1 MRPRET
7 YIFGRGEC
15 VPPIRYII
23 FPPLGARL
31 VTDAGGRVPNGC
43 HIWKN
48 IHAGLQG
55 AMMVR
60 HDWSDDD
67 LALRLHKR
75 DPEALE
81 TLISRYSRE
90 IFYFIRL
97 VLDSVGVAQDAEEC
111 VNDLFVA
118 VWQEIDTFDSVR
130 GTLRTWLTMRAKY
143 IALDRRRQLCRR
155 QAHNVQP
162 ADENRQWSS
171 SEGGGG
177 RGASGWGEREMR
189 AALPPHPEASM
200 ENLLEQSERREEL
213 RLALATLP
221 ELDRYLIY
229 QRYFKYAST
238 EELAA
243 KTGLTR
249 HAVDTR
255 LWRARKSLRDALKE
269 HTYEYER
276 I

>member
-1 MRPRET
+1 MMR
-7 YIFGRGEC
+7 
-15 VPPIRYII
+15 
-23 FPPLGARL
+23 
-31 VTDAGGRVPNGC
+31 
-43 HIWKN
+43 
-48 IHAGLQG
+48 QS
-55 AMMVR
+55 
-60 HDWSDDD
+60 WSDEE
-67 LALRLHKR
+67 LALKLRER

-90 IFYFIRL
+90 VFYFIRL
-97 VLDSVGVAQDAEEC
+97 VLDGIGVVQDAEEC
-111 VNDLFVA
+111 INDLFVA
-118 VWQEIDTFDSVR
+118 VWQEIDSFDPRR

-155 QAHNVQP
+155 QTYNLQS
-162 ADENRQWSS
+162 ADENRQWASS
-171 SEGGGG
+171 DSGGG
-177 RGASGWGEREMR
+177 RKAYGWGGYDGDNRIT
-189 AALPPHPEASM
+189 LPPHPESSM

-213 RLALATLP
+213 RQALATLP

-229 QRYFKYAST
+229 QRYFKFAST

-255 LWRARKSLRDALKE
+255 LWRARKSLREALKE
-269 HTYEYER
+269 HAHEYER

>member
-1 MRPRET
+1 
-7 YIFGRGEC
+7 
-15 VPPIRYII
+15 
-23 FPPLGARL
+23 
-31 VTDAGGRVPNGC
+31 
-43 HIWKN
+43 
-48 IHAGLQG
+48 
-55 AMMVR
+55 MVR
-60 HDWSDDD
+60 QSWSDED
-67 LALRLHKR
+67 LALRLQQR

-90 IFYFIRL
+90 LFYFIRL
-97 VLDSVGVAQDAEEC
+97 VLDGIGVAQDAEEC

-118 VWQEIDTFDSVR
+118 VWQEIDTFDVVR
-130 GTLRTWLTMRAKY
+130 ATLRTWLTMRAKY
-143 IALDRRRQLCRR
+143 IALDRRRQLCRK
-155 QAHNVQP
+155 QTHSLQS
-162 ADENRQWSS
+162 ADENRQWAT
-171 SEGGGG
+171 GGMGG
-177 RGASGWGEREMR
+177 HKALSWGGHERDMR
-189 AALPPHPEASM
+189 ATLPPHPEASM

-229 QRYFKYAST
+229 QRYFKDATT

-255 LWRARKSLRDALKE
+255 LWRARKSLRDAFKE
-269 HTYEYER
+269 YVHEYER

>member
-1 MRPRET
+1 
-7 YIFGRGEC
+7 
-15 VPPIRYII
+15 
-23 FPPLGARL
+23 
-31 VTDAGGRVPNGC
+31 
-43 HIWKN
+43 
-48 IHAGLQG
+48 
-55 AMMVR
+55 
-60 HDWSDDD
+60 
-67 LALRLHKR
+67 
-75 DPEALE
+75 
-81 TLISRYSRE
+81 
-90 IFYFIRL
+90 
-97 VLDSVGVAQDAEEC
+97 

-118 VWQEIDTFDSVR
+118 VWQEINTFDPER

-155 QAHNVQP
+155 QVHNVQP
-162 ADENRQWSS
+162 ADESRQWTA
-171 SEGGGG
+171 SENARNRAMSNWGGH
-177 RGASGWGEREMR
+177 EREVR
-189 AALPPHPEASM
+189 AMLPPHPEASM
-200 ENLLEQSERREEL
+200 EHLLEQSERREEL

-255 LWRARKSLRDALKE
+255 LWRARKSLRDALEE
-269 HTYEYER
+269 HVHAYER

>member
-1 MRPRET
+1 
-7 YIFGRGEC
+7 
-15 VPPIRYII
+15 
-23 FPPLGARL
+23 
-31 VTDAGGRVPNGC
+31 
-43 HIWKN
+43 
-48 IHAGLQG
+48 
-55 AMMVR
+55 MVR

-67 LALRLHKR
+67 LALRLRER
-75 DPEALE
+75 DPESLE

-97 VLDSVGVAQDAEEC
+97 VLDGIGVAQDAEEC

-118 VWQEIDTFDSVR
+118 VWQEIDTFDSGR

-155 QAHNVQP
+155 QTHNLQS
-162 ADENRQWSS
+162 ADESRQWNSTES
-171 SEGGGG
+171 VGG
-177 RGASGWGEREMR
+177 RKFAGWSYEYDNRVT
-189 AALPPHPEASM
+189 LPPHPEASM
-200 ENLLEQSERREEL
+200 ESLLEQSERREEL

-229 QRYFKYAST
+229 QRYFKFAST

-255 LWRARKSLRDALKE
+255 LWRARKSLREALKE
-269 HTYEYER
+269 HTHEYER

>member
-1 MRPRET
+1 
-7 YIFGRGEC
+7 
-15 VPPIRYII
+15 
-23 FPPLGARL
+23 
-31 VTDAGGRVPNGC
+31 
-43 HIWKN
+43 
-48 IHAGLQG
+48 
-55 AMMVR
+55 MVR
-60 HDWSDDD
+60 HDWPDDD
-67 LALRLHKR
+67 LAKRLQEH

-90 IFYFIRL
+90 LFYFIRI
-97 VLDSVGVAQDAEEC
+97 VLDGVGVTQDAE
-111 VNDLFVA
+111 VA
-118 VWQEIDTFDSVR
+118 VWQEIDTFDASR

-155 QAHNVQP
+155 QTHSLQP
-162 ADENRQWSS
+162 ADESRQWNSS
-171 SEGGGG
+171 DGMGHRRS
-177 RGASGWGEREMR
+177 SGWGYEHDNRVV
-189 AALPPHPEASM
+189 LPPHPEASM
-200 ENLLEQSERREEL
+200 EHLLEQSERREEL

-229 QRYFKYAST
+229 QRYFKFAST

-255 LWRARKSLRDALKE
+255 LWRARKSLREALKE
-269 HTYEYER
+269 HAYEYER

>member
-1 MRPRET
+1 MSH
-7 YIFGRGEC
+7 F
-15 VPPIRYII
+15 VQK
-23 FPPLGARL
+23 LDL
-31 VTDAGGRVPNGC
+31 L
-43 HIWKN
+43 KK
-48 IHAGLQG
+48 IHSGLQG
-55 AMMVR
+55 ARMVR
-60 HDWSDDD
+60 LDWSDED
-67 LALRLHKR
+67 LARRLHER

-90 IFYFIRL
+90 VFCFIR
-97 VLDSVGVAQDAEEC
+97 VILDGVGVTQDAEEC

-118 VWQEIDTFDSVR
+118 VWQEIDMFDAMR

-155 QAHNVQP
+155 QTHNVQS
-162 ADENRQWSS
+162 ADEMTHWYQAENNGNRSS
-171 SEGGGG
+171 SGWDYDLG
-177 RGASGWGEREMR
+177 RAILLS
-189 AALPPHPEASM
+189 HPEASM

-213 RLALATLP
+213 CRALVTLP
-221 ELDRYLIY
+221 ELDRFLIY
-229 QRYFKYAST
+229 QRYFKFASA

-269 HTYEYER
+269 HSCQESLYK
-276 I
+276 

>member
-1 MRPRET
+1 
-7 YIFGRGEC
+7 
-15 VPPIRYII
+15 
-23 FPPLGARL
+23 
-31 VTDAGGRVPNGC
+31 
-43 HIWKN
+43 
-48 IHAGLQG
+48 
-55 AMMVR
+55 MVR
-60 HDWSDDD
+60 QSWSDED
-67 LALRLHKR
+67 LAQRLQQR

-90 IFYFIRL
+90 VFYFIRL
-97 VLDSVGVAQDAEEC
+97 VLDGVGVAQDAEEC

-118 VWQEIDTFDSVR
+118 VWQEIGTFDPDR
-130 GTLRTWLTMRAKY
+130 GTLRTWLTMRSKY
-143 IALDRRRQLCRR
+143 IALDRRRQLVRR
-155 QAHNVQP
+155 QVHNMQS
-162 ADENRQWSS
+162 ADEARQWAA
-171 SEGGGG
+171 SENTALGNWGGHD
-177 RGASGWGEREMR
+177 REVRTM
-189 AALPPHPEASM
+189 LPPHPEASM
-200 ENLLEQSERREEL
+200 EHLLEQSERREEL

-255 LWRARKSLRDALKE
+255 LWRARKSLRDVLEE
-269 HTYEYER
+269 HVHAYER

>member
-1 MRPRET
+1 
-7 YIFGRGEC
+7 
-15 VPPIRYII
+15 
-23 FPPLGARL
+23 
-31 VTDAGGRVPNGC
+31 
-43 HIWKN
+43 
-48 IHAGLQG
+48 
-55 AMMVR
+55 MVR
-60 HDWSDDD
+60 QSWSDED
-67 LALRLHKR
+67 LAQRLQQR

-97 VLDSVGVAQDAEEC
+97 VLDGVGVAQDAEEC

-118 VWQEIDTFDSVR
+118 VWQEIETFDSER
-130 GTLRTWLTMRAKY
+130 GALRTWLTMRAKY
-143 IALDRRRQLCRR
+143 IALDRRRQLLRR
-155 QAHNVQP
+155 QAHNLQS
-162 ADENRQWSS
+162 AEENRQWAAAD
-171 SEGGGG
+171 GGGG
-177 RGASGWGEREMR
+177 HGSNRTVRDMR
-189 AALPPHPEASM
+189 AMLPPHPETSM
-200 ENLLEQSERREEL
+200 EHLLEQSERREEL

-255 LWRARKSLRDALKE
+255 LWRARKSLRDALEE
-269 HTYEYER
+269 HVHAYER

>member
-1 MRPRET
+1 
-7 YIFGRGEC
+7 
-15 VPPIRYII
+15 
-23 FPPLGARL
+23 
-31 VTDAGGRVPNGC
+31 
-43 HIWKN
+43 
-48 IHAGLQG
+48 
-55 AMMVR
+55 
-60 HDWSDDD
+60 DWSDDD
-67 LALRLHKR
+67 LALRLRER

-97 VLDSVGVAQDAEEC
+97 VLDGIGVAQDAEEC

-118 VWQEIDTFDSVR
+118 VWQEIDSFDAGR
-130 GTLRTWLTMRAKY
+130 GTLRTWLTMRSKY

-155 QAHNVQP
+155 QTHNLQS
-162 ADENRQWSS
+162 ADESRAWNSAES
-171 SEGGGG
+171 AGG
-177 RGASGWGEREMR
+177 RKSAGWGYEYDNRVT
-189 AALPPHPEASM
+189 LPPHPEASM
-200 ENLLEQSERREEL
+200 ESLLEQSERREEL

-229 QRYFKYAST
+229 QRYFKFAST

-255 LWRARKSLRDALKE
+255 LWRARKSLREALKE
-269 HTYEYER
+269 HIHEYER